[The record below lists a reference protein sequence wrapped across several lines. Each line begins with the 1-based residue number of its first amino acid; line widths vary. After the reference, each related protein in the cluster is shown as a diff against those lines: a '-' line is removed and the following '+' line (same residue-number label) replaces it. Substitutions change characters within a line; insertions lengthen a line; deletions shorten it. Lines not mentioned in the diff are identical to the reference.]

1 MSMITKSE
9 WNDWKQNQVTRA
21 FFAAADMRIE
31 DAKEILAV
39 TAGMDVEEN
48 NWYRGFIAAYREM
61 FDFRVEDLVDD

>member
-1 MSMITKSE
+1 MITKSE

-39 TAGMDVEEN
+39 TAGMDVEEK
-48 NWYRGFIAAYREM
+48 NWYRGFIAA
-61 FDFRVEDLVDD
+61 